1 MGQPSEEWALGGGA
15 VGSRA
20 PTGPSM
26 GPFPHSSLLVDPL
39 PHVRWGEIA
48 SPALTSLSILLPALN
63 EEDGVAA
70 VLNRIPR
77 QALQEKGIAY
87 SVHLLDGRSTDQTR
101 AVAKRLGAEIF
112 VQSGNGK
119 GSAFREFVPKIR
131 DQYVVLL
138 DSDGTYPPEVIPDIV
153 GKLGAGSPVVIG
165 SRLRGSINEGAM
177 SMANRVGNG
186 MLSWFASF
194 LFATQISDVC
204 SGMWGFVSEPLKS
217 LGLTATGFELEADL
231 FAECALKGIP
241 ITEVPIRYD
250 RRIGQPKLHLHEGVR
265 IALALLKKRIGS
277 GAAAAANETRLSF
290 SSLHAKHT
298 GRLEAPSRMK
308 IDEP

>member
-1 MGQPSEEWALGGGA
+1 
-15 VGSRA
+15 
-20 PTGPSM
+20 M
-26 GPFPHSSLLVDPL
+26 GPPAPVGLPLGSFPRSSLPVDPA
-39 PHVRWGEIA
+39 PHVPWGEVA
-48 SPALTSLSILLPALN
+48 NPALTSLSILLPALN

-77 QALQEKGIAY
+77 QTLQEKGIAY
-87 SVHLLDGRSTDQTR
+87 SIHLLDGRSTDRTR
-101 AVAKRLGAEIF
+101 AVAKRLGAEVF

-138 DSDGTYPPEVIPDIV
+138 DSDVTYPPEVIPDIV
-153 GKLGAGSPVVIG
+153 GKLAAGSPVVIG
-165 SRLRGSINEGAM
+165 SRLRGSINDGAM
-177 SMANRVGNG
+177 SMANRIGNR
-186 MLSWFASF
+186 MLSWLASF
-194 LFATQISDVC
+194 LFATPISDVC
-204 SGMWGFVSEPLKS
+204 SGMWGFVSDRLKS

-250 RRIGQPKLHLHEGVR
+250 RRIGEAKLHLHEGVR

-277 GAAAAANETRLSF
+277 GAAAAAKGPRLSF
-290 SSLHAKHT
+290 SSLHAEHT
-298 GRLEAPSRMK
+298 ER
-308 IDEP
+308 

>member
-1 MGQPSEEWALGGGA
+1 M
-15 VGSRA
+15 
-20 PTGPSM
+20 
-26 GPFPHSSLLVDPL
+26 
-39 PHVRWGEIA
+39 
-48 SPALTSLSILLPALN
+48 
-63 EEDGVAA
+63 
-70 VLNRIPR
+70 
-77 QALQEKGIAY
+77 
-87 SVHLLDGRSTDQTR
+87 
-101 AVAKRLGAEIF
+101 
-112 VQSGNGK
+112 
-119 GSAFREFVPKIR
+119 
-131 DQYVVLL
+131 

-177 SMANRVGNG
+177 SMANRVGNR

-194 LFATQISDVC
+194 LFATPISDVC

-277 GAAAAANETRLSF
+277 GAAVAAKEPQLSF
-290 SSLHAKHT
+290 TGLHAEHT
-298 GRLEAPSRMK
+298 DR
-308 IDEP
+308 

>member
-1 MGQPSEEWALGGGA
+1 MGQPSEEWALGGAG
-15 VGSRA
+15 GLQP

-26 GPFPHSSLLVDPL
+26 DPFPRSSLPVDPA
-39 PHVRWGEIA
+39 PYVPWGEVA
-48 SPALTSLSILLPALN
+48 NPALTSLSILLPALN
-63 EEDGVAA
+63 EADRVAA
-70 VLNRIPR
+70 VLKRIPR
-77 QALQEKGIAY
+77 QTLQEKGIAY

-101 AVAKRLGAEIF
+101 AVAKRLGAEVF

-138 DSDGTYPPEVIPDIV
+138 DSDGTYPPEVIPDMV

-177 SMANRVGNG
+177 SMANRVGNR

-194 LFATQISDVC
+194 LFAPPISDVC

-277 GAAAAANETRLSF
+277 GAAVAAQEPQLSF
-290 SSLHAKHT
+290 TGLHAEHT
-298 GRLEAPSRMK
+298 DR
-308 IDEP
+308 

>member
-1 MGQPSEEWALGGGA
+1 MGQPGDEWALSGGA
-15 VGSRA
+15 IGARA
-20 PTGPSM
+20 PSGPTIAQ
-26 GPFPHSSLLVDPL
+26 FPVPALPVDPA
-39 PHVRWGEIA
+39 PQIPWGEIA
-48 SPALTSLSILLPALN
+48 NPALESLSILLPALN
-63 EEDGVAA
+63 EEDGIAD

-77 QALQEKGIAY
+77 LTHQQKGYAY
-87 SVHLLDGRSTDQTR
+87 SVHLLDGGSTDQTR
-101 AVAKRLGAEIF
+101 AVAKRLGAEVFI
-112 VQSGNGK
+112 QSGIGK

-177 SMANRVGNG
+177 SMANRVGNR

-194 LFATQISDVC
+194 LFATPISDVC

-277 GAAAAANETRLSF
+277 GAAVAAKEPQLSF
-290 SSLHAKHT
+290 TGLHAEHT
-298 GRLEAPSRMK
+298 DR
-308 IDEP
+308 

>member
-26 GPFPHSSLLVDPL
+26 GPFPHSSLPVDPL
-39 PHVRWGEIA
+39 PHVPWGEIA
-48 SPALTSLSILLPALN
+48 NPALTSLSILLPALN

-165 SRLRGSINEGAM
+165 SRLRGSINDGAM
-177 SMANRVGNG
+177 SMANRIGNR
-186 MLSWFASF
+186 MLSWLASF
-194 LFATQISDVC
+194 LFATPISDVC
-204 SGMWGFVSEPLKS
+204 SGMWGFVSDRLRT
-217 LGLTATGFELEADL
+217 LGLTATG
-231 FAECALKGIP
+231 
-241 ITEVPIRYD
+241 
-250 RRIGQPKLHLHEGVR
+250 
-265 IALALLKKRIGS
+265 S
-277 GAAAAANETRLSF
+277 GRSA
-290 SSLHAKHT
+290 
-298 GRLEAPSRMK
+298 
-308 IDEP
+308 

>member
-26 GPFPHSSLLVDPL
+26 GPFPHSFLPVEPL
-39 PHVRWGEIA
+39 PHVPWGEIA
-48 SPALTSLSILLPALN
+48 NPALTSLSILLPALN

-77 QALQEKGIAY
+77 QALREKGIAY
-87 SVHLLDGRSTDQTR
+87 SVHLLDGRATDQTR

-138 DSDGTYPPEVIPDIV
+138 DSDGTYPV
-153 GKLGAGSPVVIG
+153 
-165 SRLRGSINEGAM
+165 
-177 SMANRVGNG
+177 
-186 MLSWFASF
+186 
-194 LFATQISDVC
+194 
-204 SGMWGFVSEPLKS
+204 
-217 LGLTATGFELEADL
+217 
-231 FAECALKGIP
+231 KGIP
-241 ITEVPIRYD
+241 ITEIPIRYD
-250 RRIGQPKLHLHEGVR
+250 RRIGEPKLHLREGVR
-265 IALALLKKRIGS
+265 IALALLKKRLRSGPAPAPKQPRFSIGRFF
-277 GAAAAANETRLSF
+277 AE
-290 SSLHAKHT
+290 HT
-298 GRLEAPSRMK
+298 ER
-308 IDEP
+308 

>member
-1 MGQPSEEWALGGGA
+1 MGQPSEEWAFG
-15 VGSRA
+15 RA
-20 PTGPSM
+20 IGPRTPTGPALD
-26 GPFPHSSLLVDPL
+26 PCPHSSLPVDPV
-39 PHVRWGEIA
+39 PNVPWGEIA
-48 SPALTSLSILLPALN
+48 NPGLTSLSILLPALN

-77 QALQEKGIAY
+77 QALQAKGIAY

-138 DSDGTYPPEVIPDIV
+138 DSDGNYPPEIIPDIV

-165 SRLRGSINEGAM
+165 SRLRGSINDGAM
-177 SMANRVGNG
+177 SMANRIGNR
-186 MLSWFASF
+186 MLSWLASF
-194 LFATQISDVC
+194 LFATPISDVC
-204 SGMWGFVSEPLKS
+204 SGMWGFVSDRLRT

-241 ITEVPIRYD
+241 ITEIPIRYD
-250 RRIGQPKLHLHEGVR
+250 RRIGEPKLHLREGVR
-265 IALALLKKRIGS
+265 IALALLKKRLRS
-277 GAAAAANETRLSF
+277 GAAPAAKEPRF
-290 SSLHAKHT
+290 SIGRFFAEHT
-298 GRLEAPSRMK
+298 ER
-308 IDEP
+308 

>member
-1 MGQPSEEWALGGGA
+1 MGQPADEWPLSGGA
-15 VGSRA
+15 IGARA
-20 PTGPSM
+20 PAGPPIS
-26 GPFPHSSLLVDPL
+26 PFSIPAAPVNP
-39 PHVRWGEIA
+39 PAEIPWGEIA
-48 SPALTSLSILLPALN
+48 NPTLPGVSILLPALN
-63 EEDGVAA
+63 EEEGIAA
-70 VLNRIPR
+70 VLNRIARLTPR
-77 QALQEKGIAY
+77 QKGFAY
-87 SVHLLDGRSTDQTR
+87 SVHLLDGGSTDRTR
-101 AVAKRLGAEIF
+101 AVAERFGAEIF
-112 VQSGNGK
+112 VQTGNGK
-119 GSAFREFVPKIR
+119 GSAFREFVPRIR

-165 SRLRGSINEGAM
+165 SRLRGSINDGAM
-177 SMANRVGNG
+177 SMANRVGNR

-194 LFATQISDVC
+194 LFATPISDVC

-250 RRIGQPKLHLHEGVR
+250 RRICQPKLHLHEGVR

-277 GAAAAANETRLSF
+277 GAAVAAKEPQLSF
-290 SSLHAKHT
+290 TGLHAEHT
-298 GRLEAPSRMK
+298 ER
-308 IDEP
+308 